1 MAALVAL
8 VVSIVLLA
16 GVKSYLNAL
25 LENDIIARYNMRTD
39 LQRTFVVSIDEETGV
54 RGYVATH
61 RTVFLAPYFTA
72 SGLAPGYFAALRSDS
87 GPDLLADAR
96 SMDALHARWV
106 REVAIPL
113 IARPNRSDSLRIA
126 LHGKA
131 LMDSLRAD
139 AQDFL
144 RKDGSDIARDIRSD
158 AYVSIG
164 TFVLL
169 VLLVIGFGSLGLR
182 FERERLRA
190 ERDLRRQIAR
200 RNVELERSNQALAE
214 FAYVASHD
222 LQEPLRT
229 VASFTQLLARRYVG
243 KLDAQADEFIGY
255 AVDGALRMQALVNDI
270 LEYSRVTT
278 HGAELVPVDLN
289 DVVADVLA
297 GLRTSITERG
307 AQVDVG
313 ALPSVR
319 GDERQLGQ
327 LFQNLIVNALKYN
340 RSDTPTVSVSARP
353 TDADRWEIAIA
364 DNGIGIAPEYH
375 ERIFRIFARLH
386 AREEYS
392 GTGIGLSICKRI
404 VDRHGGQMWVDSE
417 EGRGAIF
424 HFTLASASSGLP

>member
-1 MAALVAL
+1 VGALVAL
-8 VVSIVLLA
+8 VISIVVLA
-16 GVKSYLNAL
+16 GVKSTFNVL
-25 LENDIIARYNMRTD
+25 LQNDITARYNMRTD
-39 LQRTFVVSIDEETGV
+39 LQRAFAVSIDEETGV

-61 RTVFLAPYFTA
+61 RTVFLAPYYAA
-72 SGLAPGYFAALRSDS
+72 SGLAPGYFSALRSDS

-96 SMDALHARWV
+96 SMDALHTRWV

-113 IARPNRSDSLRIA
+113 IARPDRSDALRIA
-126 LHGKA
+126 LLGKT
-131 LMDSLRAD
+131 LMDRLRAD
-139 AQDFL
+139 AGDF
-144 RKDGSDIARDIRSD
+144 RQKNGADIARDIRRD
-158 AYVSIG
+158 AYVAIG

-169 VLLVIGFGSLGLR
+169 VLFVLGFATLGLR

-190 ERDLRRQIAR
+190 ERDLRRQIAQ
-200 RNVELERSNQALAE
+200 RNLELERSNQALAE

-229 VASFTQLLARRYVG
+229 VASFTQLLARRYAG

-278 HGAELVPVDLN
+278 HGAELAPVDLN
-289 DVVADVLA
+289 DVVTDVLA
-297 GLRTSITERG
+297 GLRTSIAERG

-313 ALPSVR
+313 ALPTVR

-353 TDADRWEIAIA
+353 SDADRWEISIA

-392 GTGIGLSICKRI
+392 GTGIGLSICNRI
-404 VDRHGGQMWVDSE
+404 VDRHGGRMWVDSE
-417 EGRGAIF
+417 EGRGATF
-424 HFTLASASSGLP
+424 HFTLASASSGTR